1 MANELLNNPWDLPS
15 NSYAAF
21 DATSLKSLMIQ
32 RLNEG
37 GVFTDQIYE
46 GSNFNTLLDVIA
58 YSYSVLLY
66 YLNKTGSESL
76 YSQSQIYENM
86 NKIVKS
92 LNYNPVGF
100 QTSVL
105 SFSAVAPSTLAP
117 GSYTIPRYSYFTI
130 DGIPYSFSKDVTFQ
144 KTSNGRE
151 ELSTLFNS
159 TLLYQGSFLEFPI
172 YLATGQP
179 FEQFSITTVGTDAT
193 SDIVDHTNIYV
204 YVLDK
209 NGQWSQWNR
218 VNSLYLE
225 GPTSKSFECRF
236 NENQR
241 YVIKFGNNVTGLQ
254 LDPGN
259 AVAVYYLKSNGAAG
273 EIGPGD
279 LDGNRLFLYN
289 SQQYNTIVRG
299 AQTTLT
305 YLNQNQAAGIEFTNT
320 LPSSL
325 FGNLEDVTSLRN
337 NAANTFKTQYRL
349 VTTQDYETY
358 IKTNYGNVVQD
369 LKVVNNWEY
378 TAQYLKYFYDIG
390 LKTPNQDS
398 RVLFNQVNF
407 ADSCDFNNVY
417 VFVVPRIQN
426 TNSIQINSNFLGAG
440 LKSLIIDGIQGVKMT
455 TTEVV
460 VVDPV
465 YVGVGIGV
473 GSNNEINSK
482 LLTPDLIN
490 ETSLVV
496 VRSADSRYSEIE
508 VKEQV
513 TNIIKQYFNLANT
526 TLGQQINL
534 DQITSKILAIDGV
547 ESFTC
552 RRTVNNQ
559 EIVRPGLSLLMFN
572 PVYSNPG
579 EDIEILDQ
587 SKNLPFFKIP
597 YYYNP
602 DTLINQIQ
610 VSTTAE
616 ITVGVREY

>member
-144 KTSNGRE
+144 KTNNGRE

-299 AQTTLT
+299 TQTTLT

-513 TNIIKQYFNLANT
+513 TNIIKQYFSLANT